1 MAARFPGLIGLILG
15 VCLPELAA
23 GAQEERDSAGG
34 VEFVT
39 GETLRRA
46 GASRLADVLLL
57 AGRWQ
62 VSTVD
67 GFTWHASPLGGS
79 PFMPARWTVLVD
91 GRRMDV
97 DLFGSTSLDRL
108 GVPLE
113 QISRVDLM
121 DFPRLEAGRLTT
133 EGIVHIHTARPPPGP
148 SANGEFTTGAEI
160 GDPGPFAFT
169 PAASPNVDRN
179 GHDASAGLGYGG
191 GSWFVAAALTSRVM
205 VPTDPAIVERYLAA
219 LGSEPRLDLTAVSAQ
234 AGAGVGGSRHEL
246 AVRHSNVGDAL
257 RLSSLGSEIAAR
269 ERFTQIGLAGW
280 VPAGGPGEVSYDIS
294 HAVNRARS
302 RREGFGPAL
311 DWDARTTEARL
322 QLSQRASPLHVAGVR
337 LRRLAVDS
345 PDDLD
350 QRTITLATAYAE
362 LGLGAARHAGPA
374 AAAAVTIGEAEI
386 GLAALLRRRWALT
399 PASRLEGAVTYERT
413 ARAED
418 NSIWAWTER
427 GYRLLAD
434 AGAEFEVVGSPQ
446 PAERISADAQWSS
459 RLAPAVTV
467 SARALFRRERNL
479 SLERRR
485 LHFVPEMETF
495 EGRTAIVHGPGG
507 EQGGG
512 SIGID
517 VRAFKGLAV
526 RLSYSYRDVFG
537 GDSLFREVWASVPRH
552 GGRLMVEYVPVPGL
566 ELWMAAGYRGVS
578 RWAEFESVEGE
589 SGESFSSRLADAVTI
604 DVAIQK
610 WLWDER
616 LRAHFGIR
624 NLLGAD
630 LRYHPSGATFAP
642 MAMVQVE
649 ARLP

>member
-1 MAARFPGLIGLILG
+1 
-15 VCLPELAA
+15 VV
-23 GAQEERDSAGG
+23 AQEERDSAGSAQ
-34 VEFVT
+34 FVT

-46 GASRLADVLLL
+46 GATRLADVLLL

-79 PFMPARWTVLVD
+79 PYMPARWIVLVD

-113 QISRVDLM
+113 QISRVDVM

-133 EGIVHIHTARPPPGP
+133 EGIIHIHTAAPAPGP
-148 SANGEFTTGAEI
+148 SASGEFTTGAEI

-169 PAASPNVDRN
+169 PDASPNVDRS
-179 GHDASAGLGYGG
+179 GHDASAGLGHGG
-191 GSWFVAAALTSRVM
+191 GFWFAAAALASRVM

-219 LGSEPRLDLTAVSAQ
+219 LGSEPRLDLTAVSAR
-234 AGAGVGGSRHEL
+234 ASASPGGGRHEL

-257 RLSSLGSEIAAR
+257 GLGSFGTEIGTR
-269 ERFTQIGLAGW
+269 ERFTQIGLAGRIS
-280 VPAGGPGEVSYDIS
+280 AGSRGEVSYDIS

-302 RREGFGPAL
+302 RRQVFGPAL
-311 DWDARTTEARL
+311 DWDAKTTEARL
-322 QLSQRASPLHVAGVR
+322 DLSQRASPLHVAGVR

-345 PDDLD
+345 PHDLD
-350 QRTITLATAYAE
+350 LGTITLATVYAE
-362 LGLGAARHAGPA
+362 LGLGAARDAGPVA
-374 AAAAVTIGEAEI
+374 AATVTVGEGEI
-386 GLAALLRRRWALT
+386 GWAALLTRRWALT
-399 PASRLEGAVTYERT
+399 PTSRLEAGLTYEGT
-413 ARAED
+413 VRAED

-434 AGAEFEVVGSPQ
+434 AGAELEVVGSPH
-446 PAERISADAQWSS
+446 PPERIGADAQWSS
-459 RLAPAVTV
+459 RLAPAVMV

-485 LHFVPEMETF
+485 LHFVPEIETF
-495 EGRTAIVHGPGG
+495 EGPTAIVHGAGG

-512 SIGID
+512 SVGID

-526 RLSYSYRDVFG
+526 RLSYWYRGVLG
-537 GDSLFREVWASVPRH
+537 GDSLFREVWATVPRH
-552 GGRLMVEYVPVPGL
+552 GGRLMVEYVPVAGL
-566 ELWMAAGYRGVS
+566 ELWMAASYRGVS
-578 RWAEFESVEGE
+578 RWAEFESVELE
-589 SGESFSSRLADAVTI
+589 SAGRYSPRLADAVAV

-616 LRAHFGIR
+616 LRAHFGVR
-624 NLLGAD
+624 NVLGAD
-630 LRYHPSGATFAP
+630 LRYHPAGATFAP
-642 MAMVQVE
+642 TAMVQVE